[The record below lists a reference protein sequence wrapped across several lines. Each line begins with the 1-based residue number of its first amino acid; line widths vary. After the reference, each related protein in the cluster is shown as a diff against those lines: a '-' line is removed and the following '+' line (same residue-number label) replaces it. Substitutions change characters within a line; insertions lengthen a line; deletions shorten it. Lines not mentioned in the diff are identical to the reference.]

1 MSAPDA
7 DPGSSA
13 EAPHY
18 VGHRARL
25 RDRLLTGDADA
36 LPDYELL
43 ELVLFGAN
51 ARGDVKPLAKKLL
64 ARFGSFAGVL
74 TADPAQLGTVEG
86 VGPVAIAT
94 LKTIQA
100 AARRLAREQAR
111 TAPVLAGWQA
121 VLDYC
126 RIAMAH
132 EPIEQVRLLFLD
144 RKNHLIGD
152 EVVQRGTID
161 HTPLYPREVVK
172 RALEVGATAIVLVH
186 NHPTGDPT
194 PSKADIDM
202 TRTLARAAEGV
213 GISLHDHLVIGR
225 HGHSSFKALGLL

>member
-7 DPGSSA
+7 EPGSSV

-18 VGHRARL
+18 VGHRSRL

-74 TADPAQLGTVEG
+74 TADPTQLAAVEG

-161 HTPLYPREVVK
+161 HTPLYPRDVVK
-172 RALEVGATAIVLVH
+172 RALEVGATALILVH

>member
-1 MSAPDA
+1 MSSPDA
-7 DPGSSA
+7 EPGSSV

-18 VGHRARL
+18 VGHRSRL

-74 TADPAQLGTVEG
+74 TADPTQLAAVEG

-161 HTPLYPREVVK
+161 HTPLYPRDVVK
-172 RALEVGATAIVLVH
+172 RALEVGATALILVH

>member
-7 DPGSSA
+7 EPALPAD
-13 EAPHY
+13 APHY
-18 VGHRARL
+18 LGHRTRL
-25 RDRLLTGDADA
+25 RERLLAGDADA

-64 ARFGSFAGVL
+64 ARFGSFSAVL
-74 TADPAQLGTVEG
+74 TADPAQLAAVDG

-111 TAPVLAGWQA
+111 SAPVLAGWQA

-172 RALEVGATAIVLVH
+172 RALEVGASALILVH

-225 HGHSSFKALGLL
+225 QGHSSFKALGLL

>member
-7 DPGSSA
+7 EPDLPTD
-13 EAPHY
+13 APHY
-18 VGHRARL
+18 LGHRTRL
-25 RDRLLTGDADA
+25 RERLLAGGADA

-64 ARFGSFAGVL
+64 ARFGSFAAVL
-74 TADPAQLGTVEG
+74 TADPAQLGAVDG
-86 VGPVAIAT
+86 VGPVAVAT

-111 TAPVLAGWQA
+111 SAPVLAGWQA

-144 RKNHLIGD
+144 RKNHLISD

-172 RALEVGATAIVLVH
+172 RALEVGASALILVH

-225 HGHSSFKALGLL
+225 QGHSSFKALGLL

>member
-1 MSAPDA
+1 MSSPDA
-7 DPGSSA
+7 EPGSSV

-18 VGHRARL
+18 VGHRSRL

-74 TADPAQLGTVEG
+74 TADPAQLAAVEG

-161 HTPLYPREVVK
+161 HTPLYPRDVVK
-172 RALEVGATAIVLVH
+172 RALEVGATALILVH

>member
-1 MSAPDA
+1 MSSPDA

-18 VGHRARL
+18 VGHRSRL

-74 TADPAQLGTVEG
+74 TADPAQLGAVEG

-161 HTPLYPREVVK
+161 HTPLYPRDVVK
-172 RALEVGATAIVLVH
+172 RALEVGATALILVH

-213 GISLHDHLVIGR
+213 GISLHDHLIIGR

>member
-1 MSAPDA
+1 
-7 DPGSSA
+7 
-13 EAPHY
+13 
-18 VGHRARL
+18 
-25 RDRLLTGDADA
+25 LLTGDADA

-74 TADPAQLGTVEG
+74 TADPTQLAAVEG

-172 RALEVGATAIVLVH
+172 RALEVGATALVLVH

>member
-1 MSAPDA
+1 MSSPDA
-7 DPGSSA
+7 EPGSSV

-18 VGHRARL
+18 VGHRSRL

-74 TADPAQLGTVEG
+74 TADPAQLAAVEG

-144 RKNHLIGD
+144 RKNHLISD

-161 HTPLYPREVVK
+161 HTPLYPRDVVK
-172 RALEVGATAIVLVH
+172 RALEVGATALILVH

>member
-1 MSAPDA
+1 MSVPDA
-7 DPGSSA
+7 DPDSSA

-18 VGHRARL
+18 VGHRSRL

-74 TADPAQLGTVEG
+74 TANPTQLAAVEG

-161 HTPLYPREVVK
+161 HTPLYPRDVVK
-172 RALEVGATAIVLVH
+172 RALEVGATALILVH

>member
-1 MSAPDA
+1 MSAPDT
-7 DPGSSA
+7 DPASSS

-74 TADPAQLGTVEG
+74 TADPAQLAAVEG

-172 RALEVGATAIVLVH
+172 RALEVGATALVLVH

>member
-1 MSAPDA
+1 MPTPDA
-7 DPGSSA
+7 DAEASV

-43 ELVLFGAN
+43 ELILFGAN

-64 ARFGSFAGVL
+64 ARFGSFSAVL
-74 TADPAQLGTVEG
+74 TADPAKLGSVEG

-100 AARRLAREQAR
+100 AARRLAREEAR
-111 TAPVLAGWQA
+111 TAPVLAGWQS

-132 EPIEQVRLLFLD
+132 EPVEQVRLLFLD
-144 RKNHLIGD
+144 RKNQLIGD

-161 HTPLYPREVVK
+161 HTPLYPRDVVK
-172 RALEVGATAIVLVH
+172 RALDVGATALILVH

-202 TRTLARAAEGV
+202 TRALARAAEGL